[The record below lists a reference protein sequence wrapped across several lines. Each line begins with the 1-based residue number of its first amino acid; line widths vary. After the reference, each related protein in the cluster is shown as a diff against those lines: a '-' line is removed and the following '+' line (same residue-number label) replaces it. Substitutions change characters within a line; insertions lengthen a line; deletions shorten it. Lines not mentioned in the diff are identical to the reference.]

1 MCAVQKTQIGEVE
14 TLIKDQLKTLSTDV
28 RQYGETFAG
37 YQTALE
43 SNERLHQQLKIQY
56 EQCNKLEEST
66 RHSQQEKDSL
76 EERVLVLQS
85 EISEWMTKVCNH
97 KDEIESLR
105 QQVQENEKGYKT
117 TLEERDS
124 ASRELD
130 DTKLELATIK
140 VRKPKKLKRT
150 ELTRNSRRHI
160 KSERRLYIERS
171 PNISMSEA

>member
-1 MCAVQKTQIGEVE
+1 VCAVQKTQIGEVE

-28 RQYGETFAG
+28 LQYGETLAG

-43 SNERLHQQLKIQY
+43 SNERLHQQLKAQY
-56 EQCNKLEEST
+56 EQCKKLEDLT

-76 EERVLVLQS
+76 QERVLVLQS

-105 QQVQENEKGYKT
+105 QQVKENEKGYKT

-124 ASRELD
+124 ANRELD
-130 DTKLELATIK
+130 DIKLQLATTK
-140 VRKPKKLKRT
+140 VRKPRKLK
-150 ELTRNSRRHI
+150 
-160 KSERRLYIERS
+160 
-171 PNISMSEA
+171 